1 MSIAPIILRVRC
13 HIFEPNYR
21 IIRAQFNVVDGPEG
35 FPEYV
40 MTNLLRE
47 RGVPQD
53 GRFYRITIDPLFPN

>member
-1 MSIAPIILRVRC
+1 MPIEPTILRARC
-13 HIFEPNYR
+13 SLFAPNYR
-21 IIRAQFNVVDGPEG
+21 IIRAQWNVTEGPEG

-53 GRFYRITIDPLFPN
+53 GCMYRFIIEPLFPH